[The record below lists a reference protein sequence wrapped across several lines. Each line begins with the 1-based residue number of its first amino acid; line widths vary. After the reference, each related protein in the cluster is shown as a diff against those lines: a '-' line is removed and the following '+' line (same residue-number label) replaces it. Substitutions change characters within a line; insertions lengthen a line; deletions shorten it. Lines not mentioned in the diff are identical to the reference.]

1 VKEVLMG
8 LAEDLKALQ
17 ELREKGELSESAYG
31 AARDAAIQKQG
42 ELSDSAYIAARD
54 AAIRKIVP

>member
-17 ELREKGELSESAYG
+17 ELREKGELS
-31 AARDAAIQKQG
+31 
-42 ELSDSAYIAARD
+42 DSAYIAARD